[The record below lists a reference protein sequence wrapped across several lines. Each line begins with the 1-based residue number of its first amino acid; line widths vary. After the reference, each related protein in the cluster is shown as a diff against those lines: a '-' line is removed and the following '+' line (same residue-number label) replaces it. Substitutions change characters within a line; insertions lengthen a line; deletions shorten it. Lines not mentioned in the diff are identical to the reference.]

1 MRGIIFVVAFSGLAG
16 GCTTWSSLN
25 FLTPYKIDIQQG
37 NVVEQKDVSK
47 LKPGMLK
54 AEVKTILGT
63 PLLADPFHADRW
75 DYIYWYR
82 KGGVVT
88 EERRFTV
95 FFDQGKLARVEGG
108 VAPPAQEIDKSVT
121 K

>member
-1 MRGIIFVVAFSGLAG
+1 MRGIIAVALLAGVAG

-37 NVVEQKDVSK
+37 NVVKQEDVAK
-47 LKPGMLK
+47 LKPGMTK

-63 PLLADPFHADRW
+63 PLLNDPFHLERW
-75 DYIYWYR
+75 DYVFRFR
-82 KGGVVT
+82 KGNIVT
-88 EERRFTV
+88 EERQLTV
-95 FFDQGKLARVEGG
+95 FFADDKLSRVEGDVVG
-108 VAPPAQEIDKSVT
+108 AEINKSAA

>member
-1 MRGIIFVVAFSGLAG
+1 MFKAVLVAALAGLVG

-37 NVVEQKDVSK
+37 NVVKQEDVSK
-47 LKPGMLK
+47 LKPGMTK

-63 PLLADPFHADRW
+63 PLLTDAFHADRW
-75 DYIYWYR
+75 DYVFWFR
-82 KGGVVT
+82 KGRTVT

-95 FFDQGKLARVEGG
+95 FFEQDKLARIEGD
-108 VAPPAQEIDKSVT
+108 VTPEQSDKSAA